1 MCVHKETGAQRAV
14 KVINKSELDEDEL
27 KMFLNEVKIVKT
39 MVLCFYYNQLI
50 GSSKHSKSL
59 RNI

>member
-1 MCVHKETGAQRAV
+1 MKCNCIGAFSEVRMCVHKETGAQRAV

-39 MVLCFYYNQLI
+39 MVL
-50 GSSKHSKSL
+50 
-59 RNI
+59 

>member
-1 MCVHKETGAQRAV
+1 MKCNCIGAFSEVRMCVHKETGAQRAV

-39 MVLCFYYNQLI
+39 MV
-50 GSSKHSKSL
+50 SSFKF
-59 RNI
+59 